1 MIYCISDIHGELDR
15 FEQMLELIEFSDKDH
30 LYILGDAIDRGPH
43 GIQCL
48 QLIMNSPNM
57 TMIMGNH
64 EQMCLYSLE
73 PYSDSTMQRMWKM
86 NGGKMTYGEMTALR
100 PKAEVREI
108 LDFIESLPDCL
119 DITVD
124 GRDFHLVHGL
134 PAGGNHGR
142 VWGRPDDLYVCPV
155 KDKTVIIGH
164 TPTWLL
170 SHNEFEPFKI
180 WHGKGYIDIDCGCGG
195 RSPYRRLACLRLDD
209 MKEFYV

>member
-15 FEQMLELIEFSDKDH
+15 FEKMLELIEFTENDH
-30 LYILGDAIDRGPH
+30 MYILGDAIDRGPK
-43 GIQCL
+43 GIQTL
-48 QLIMNSPNM
+48 LKIMDTPNM
-57 TMIMGNH
+57 TMLMGNH

-86 NGGKMTYGEMTALR
+86 NGGKLTYGEMTTIR
-100 PKAEVREI
+100 PKAEVRKI
-108 LDFIESLPDCL
+108 LRFIENLPDCL
-119 DITVD
+119 DVTVN
-124 GRDFHLVHGL
+124 GKDFHLVHGL
-134 PAGGNHGR
+134 PSGGNHGR
-142 VWGRPDDLYVCPV
+142 VWGRPDDLYVCPI

-164 TPTWLL
+164 TPVWYI